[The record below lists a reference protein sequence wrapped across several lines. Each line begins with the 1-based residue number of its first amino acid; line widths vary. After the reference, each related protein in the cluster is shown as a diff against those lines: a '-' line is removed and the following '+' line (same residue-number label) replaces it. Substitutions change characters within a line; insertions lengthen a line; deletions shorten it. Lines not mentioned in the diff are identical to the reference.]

1 MEVVMD
7 SSKLLPVPADP
18 ADLSPRFRQAIS
30 RFSTGV
36 AVITTRTTDGPSGMT
51 ASAVASLS
59 MDPLQLLVCIA
70 TKLPTC
76 KAIVESGHF
85 AVNVLGEGQKHLAMH
100 FATPQPDKFADVAL
114 RTDSD
119 IPVLTDA
126 IAHFVCAVGGT
137 LPGGDHTIIVGDVLA
152 CDHVPDASPLVY
164 FARSFGSLCDPAAHA
179 RDAFDWQFASA
190 M

>member
-1 MEVVMD
+1 MH
-7 SSKLLPVPADP
+7 SSKVLPASADP

-36 AVITTRTTDGPSGMT
+36 AVITTRTADGPSGMT

-59 MDPLQLLVCIA
+59 MDPLQLLVCLG

-76 KAIVESGHF
+76 KAIVESGYF
-85 AVNVLGEGQKHLAMH
+85 AVNVLGEGHKHLATR
-100 FATPQPDKFADVAL
+100 FATPRPDKFADVSL

-119 IPVLTDA
+119 IPVLTAA
-126 IAHFVCAVGGT
+126 IAHFVCAVSGA
-137 LPGGDHTIIVGDVLA
+137 LPGGDHTIVVGDVLS
-152 CDHVPDASPLVY
+152 CDHVPGTSPLVY
-164 FARSFGSLCDPAAHA
+164 FASSFGSLYDPDVHA
-179 RDAFDWQFASA
+179 MDSFDWQFASV